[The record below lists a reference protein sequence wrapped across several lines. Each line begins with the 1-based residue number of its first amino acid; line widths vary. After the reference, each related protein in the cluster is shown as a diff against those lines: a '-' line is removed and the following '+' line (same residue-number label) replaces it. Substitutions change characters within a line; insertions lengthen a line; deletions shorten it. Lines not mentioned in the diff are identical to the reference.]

1 MKFAA
6 LIWAALWRR
15 PVEAVLTWIAM
26 TAAFVLFGMMI
37 GLYRDKE
44 LQFTAGLSNEIWVLP
59 RFPSDPYV
67 GLPLSVGK
75 SLERFRGVS
84 AVGAWQHFDGYR
96 RGPDDPVDID
106 MVTEGMRHARPDA
119 PVKKQQWNRLF
130 ADPSG
135 ILVSQELAQKLQLKA
150 GDRLPINTPP
160 GIRADGGTTSIFHV
174 LDVIPQDP
182 LFTDGVIWGN
192 ANYIENVLALDRRGV
207 GYAFIVSV
215 VDPAK
220 AIEVS
225 QAIDAHFLNSDA
237 PTYSIPFRID
247 EEQQANQNI
256 NYATLTWGVAGA
268 GLLMALFLVGNG
280 IARSIRER
288 LSEFAV
294 LITLGYSQ
302 RLLMGLVF
310 AEAAVPCLIGSLWGT
325 GLATLVLQLPM
336 RYVPDALRILFERQ
350 DLSIEVYV
358 WAVFFALA
366 VAFASSVAPLLK
378 LRRLSVASALSGQ

>member
-1 MKFAA
+1 
-6 LIWAALWRR
+6 
-15 PVEAVLTWIAM
+15 M

-280 IARSIRER
+280 IARSVRER

-310 AEAAVPCLIGSLWGT
+310 AEAVVPCLIGSLWGT